1 MLGSSDLKLIES
13 MIKREQRVIDTYSR
27 YILQIKDPQTQID
40 LQKLMSNHI
49 NQKKTLLSLMEE
61 Q

>member
-13 MIKREQRVIDTYSR
+13 MVKREQRVIDTYSR
-27 YILQIKDPQTQID
+27 YISQIKDPQTQID

-49 NQKKTLLSLMEE
+49 NQKKMLLSLMEE